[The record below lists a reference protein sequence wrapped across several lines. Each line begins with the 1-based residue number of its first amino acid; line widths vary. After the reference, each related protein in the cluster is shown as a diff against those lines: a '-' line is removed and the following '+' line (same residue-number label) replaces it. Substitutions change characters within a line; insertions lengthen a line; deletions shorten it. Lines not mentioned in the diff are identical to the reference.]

1 MRHKLE
7 FLPLWG
13 LVRAMGMLPRPL
25 ARGLGIALAQLVYLA
40 HPKLRRVGMRNLEL
54 AFPEK
59 SRAERK
65 KILRKVF
72 TGMGRQLAEFCLFP
86 KYTKDNIKEI
96 AIHDGFENF
105 DAARQRGKGVLLLTG
120 HFGGWEVGS
129 FAHSVYGF
137 PIKIVVRDLDNPLI
151 DDLVRRYRTLHGN
164 STFDNREF
172 ARSLLSS
179 MRAGDTVGILMDTN
193 MTPPQGVFVDYFGIP
208 ACTASGLARVALKT
222 DAAVI
227 PAFTIWDEAL
237 KRYRIRFEP
246 ALRLIRTGDS
256 EADAIA
262 NTALFTQALE
272 KCARRYPEQWL
283 WVHRRW
289 KTRPPGQPALY

>member
-7 FLPLWG
+7 FLPLWI
-13 LVRAMGMLPRPL
+13 LVRGIGVLPRPL
-25 ARGLGIALAQLVYLA
+25 ARAVGITLAQLVYFLHA
-40 HPKLRRVGMRNLEL
+40 KLRRVGMRNLQL
-54 AFPEK
+54 AFPGK
-59 SRAERK
+59 SRSERNR
-65 KILRKVF
+65 ILRGVF

-86 KYTKDNIKEI
+86 KYTAENVKKV

-105 DAARQRGKGVLLLTG
+105 ETARQRGKGVLLLTG

-129 FAHSVYGF
+129 FAHSLYGF

-151 DDLVRRYRTLHGN
+151 NDLVRRYRTLHGN

-208 ACTASGLARVALKT
+208 ACTASGMARVAMKT

-227 PAFTIWDEAL
+227 PAFTIWDPVL

-246 ALRLIRTGDS
+246 ALSLIRTGDL
-256 EADAIA
+256 EADALA
-262 NTALFTQALE
+262 NTALFTKALE
-272 KCARRYPEQWL
+272 KCARNHPDQWL

-289 KTRPPGQPALY
+289 KTRPAGEPPLY